1 MAAAIAEALEV
12 SLDYLVGNTD
22 LLLEKNMVSKIVDIQ
37 KLNTEDIAV
46 AVEYYNAVAVD
57 LGYRFADLVAEYFDR
72 IAELP
77 TASAVR
83 YKNVRCKPMKRF
95 PFLITFTIDEA
106 SHSVNCIMYSIDGLI
121 QHAKTRQAYVK

>member
-1 MAAAIAEALEV
+1 MSYTI
-12 SLDYLVGNTD
+12 LVTPTA
-22 LLLEKNMVSKIVDIQ
+22 
-37 KLNTEDIAV
+37 TEDIAV
-46 AVEYYNAVAVD
+46 AVEYYNAVALD

-83 YKNVRCKPMKRF
+83 YKNIRCKPMKRF

-106 SHSVNCIMYSIDGLI
+106 THTVNILRVFNTYQEPL
-121 QHAKTRQAYVK
+121 H

>member
-1 MAAAIAEALEV
+1 MPYTI
-12 SLDYLVGNTD
+12 LVTPTA
-22 LLLEKNMVSKIVDIQ
+22 
-37 KLNTEDIAV
+37 TEDIAV
-46 AVEYYNAVAVD
+46 AIEYYNVLATD

-95 PFLITFTIDEA
+95 PFLITFTIDDALKMMSSAA
-106 SHSVNCIMYSIDGLI
+106 SGG
-121 QHAKTRQAYVK
+121 

>member
-1 MAAAIAEALEV
+1 MPYTI
-12 SLDYLVGNTD
+12 LVTPTA
-22 LLLEKNMVSKIVDIQ
+22 
-37 KLNTEDIAV
+37 TEDIAV
-46 AVEYYNAVAVD
+46 AIEYYNAVAVD

-106 SHSVNCIMYSIDGLI
+106 AHSVHILRVFNTYQEPM
-121 QHAKTRQAYVK
+121 H

>member
-1 MAAAIAEALEV
+1 MPYTILITPAA
-12 SLDYLVGNTD
+12 
-22 LLLEKNMVSKIVDIQ
+22 
-37 KLNTEDIAV
+37 TEDIAV
-46 AVEYYNAVAVD
+46 AVEYYNAVAAD
-57 LGYRFADLVAEYFDR
+57 LGYRFADMVAEYVDR

-106 SHSVNCIMYSIDGLI
+106 THSVNILRVFNTYQEPM
-121 QHAKTRQAYVK
+121 H